1 MAANEF
7 WISQDKSRGRGGSAP
22 TYGGRR
28 RAPDLPSRIRAAER
42 VPEAVVKIGKPY
54 QTQSRVKLALD
65 YISRGLEEPLE
76 LKDGSVLIGD
86 DDRGDMKDLAEQ
98 WASNFRDRKNAR
110 NAIPIILSA
119 PPGSNPDAL
128 KEIAREWGQEVLGDE
143 YDYAFALHT
152 DEAHPHVHFV
162 AVRARANSRDLGWS
176 RAEVDE
182 MRVSYA
188 RLAREHGIPMNATP
202 RETRGRTERG
212 EDQAQRHARLR
223 LGSSLNDEGAAKE
236 VLSGL
241 KTGDDEDAPVWW
253 TAMEQRAASERA
265 AYESLSKA
273 CERIASKLGEDQ
285 AGMVTGTSK
294 LLSRQSMA
302 LRLIAT
308 RRSQMR
314 QLATR
319 LNLPAM
325 KDQDN
330 AAKILAK
337 AYRAERSDRER
348 EQGIPAPATGQA
360 IDEQLRRFEQ
370 AHGDR
375 LVELSGSGDKD
386 AEKVQGLMDT
396 LRNRGVDLDR

>member
-1 MAANEF
+1 MASNDF
-7 WISQDKSRGRGGSAP
+7 WISDDKSRGKNASAP

-28 RAPDLPSRIRAAER
+28 RTPDLQSRIRAAER

-76 LKDGSVLIGD
+76 LKDGSVLAGND
-86 DDRGDMKDLAEQ
+86 DHEDMKDLALQ

-119 PPGSNPDAL
+119 PPGSDPDAL
-128 KEIAREWGQEVLGDE
+128 KNIAREWGQEVLGDD

-162 AVRARANSRDLGWS
+162 VVRAHANSRDLGWS

-236 VLSGL
+236 VLRGL
-241 KTGDDEDAPVWW
+241 KAGADEDVPVWW
-253 TAMEQRAASERA
+253 TAMEHRADTERA
-265 AYESLSKA
+265 SYETLVKA
-273 CERIASKLGEDQ
+273 CERVASKLGEDQ
-285 AGMVTGTSK
+285 TGVVTGTAK

-314 QLATR
+314 QLATK
-319 LNLPAM
+319 LNLPSM

-330 AAKILAK
+330 AAKVLAK

-348 EQGIPAPATGQA
+348 EQGVPAPATGNA
-360 IDEQLRRFEQ
+360 IEEQLSRFEQ
-370 AHGDR
+370 AYGER
-375 LVELSGSGDKD
+375 LSELSGSGDKD
-386 AEKVQGLMDT
+386 AERVQGMMDT
-396 LRNRGVDLDR
+396 LKSRGGDLER